1 MNFFSLRICYPQFCL
16 IATYLQLDVDL
27 GFGRNMSRQKF
38 KMIMML
44 MMMLIDIEEFFSL
57 LRQNQQQDRV
67 LSWNWRLFRR
77 QVGWKLDKFYHHS
90 IFIGSIL
97 KKILAVFLCMKISSV
112 QLCPFLYFSVGFW
125 VGSGPPP
132 CPRTKR
138 GNSSLNFLRG
148 EHKL

>member
-1 MNFFSLRICYPQFCL
+1 MEEAFFSFTSEST
-16 IATYLQLDVDL
+16 A
-27 GFGRNMSRQKF
+27 
-38 KMIMML
+38 
-44 MMMLIDIEEFFSL
+44 
-57 LRQNQQQDRV
+57 RQNPVMELEIVPPTGGLEIGQI
-67 LSWNWRLFRR
+67 LSSFNFHRLNME
-77 QVGWKLDKFYHHS
+77 KD
-90 IFIGSIL
+90 IGGFFMHENIIYIIYII
-97 KKILAVFLCMKISSV
+97 KY